1 VIRPGT
7 AALLLLLAAA
17 PGAAAAGPARS
28 REAGAGGAALK
39 AQKEALGEVRRQ
51 LDQARTRATAAR
63 TREVSLLAELEE
75 MERTVAHRRADLTR
89 LDARIVR
96 LEGELKALEG
106 VQGRVAEDMVL
117 LKGLLVE
124 RIRSLDRLRRAPG
137 APGWIGETQALARG
151 RAAEDLA
158 RVVGLDLSQL
168 VRVGETVERL
178 HTRRDAVTR
187 GRRELV
193 LLRRAVDAERT
204 AVDVQVERRRALL
217 AEVQEDRA
225 THETMAAELAEAGR
239 RLETLVQELTRR
251 AEAQARARRRVAA
264 RPAERGKPSG
274 PAAASA
280 TAALSRPPGAGLEA
294 LKGQLPWPVEGRVVE
309 GFGRQVHPR
318 FGTETFR
325 TGVSIEAAEGA
336 VIRAVFG
343 GVVAYRGWLK
353 GYGNLIILDHGQG
366 YYTLYAHA
374 SEFLVEEGAPVKGGQ
389 GIARVGDTGSLA
401 GSRLH
406 FEVRYQGR
414 PEDPREWLRR
424 RLSGLGPREGPG

>member
-1 VIRPGT
+1 MLVLVVLAVT
-7 AALLLLLAAA
+7 ATGAL
-17 PGAAAAGPARS
+17 AAGPARP
-28 REAGAGGAALK
+28 RTAGPGGGEAALK

-63 TREVSLLAELEE
+63 SREVSLLAELED
-75 MERTVAHRRADLTR
+75 METTVARKRRDLTR

-96 LEGELKALEG
+96 LEGELKGLEG

-124 RIRSLDRLRRAPG
+124 RVRALDRLRRAPS
-137 APGWIGETQALARG
+137 APGWIGETEAQTRG

-158 RVVGLDLSQL
+158 RVVGRDLDRLADA
-168 VRVGETVERL
+168 GETAERL
-178 HTRRDAVTR
+178 TTRRAAVTR

-204 AVDVQVERRRALL
+204 AVDVQVERRRTLL
-217 AEVQEDRA
+217 AEVRDDRA
-225 THETMAAELAEAGR
+225 THEKMAAELAEAGR
-239 RLETLVQELTRR
+239 RLETLVQELSRR
-251 AEAQARARRRVAA
+251 AQAEARARRLAAA
-264 RPAERGKPSG
+264 RSRARDKPPG
-274 PAAASA
+274 RAAAPE
-280 TAALSRPPGAGLEA
+280 TAALSPAPGVGLGA
-294 LKGQLPWPVEGRVVE
+294 FKGQLPWPIEGRVVE

-325 TGVSIEAAEGA
+325 SGVSIEAAEGA

-353 GYGNLIILDHGQG
+353 GYGNLIVLDHGQG

-374 SEFLVEEGAPVKGGQ
+374 SEFLVEEGAPVKAGQ

-401 GSRLH
+401 GSRLY

-424 RLSGLGPREGPG
+424 RVSGLGPREGPG